1 MEDGGDRYFFVLLL
15 FALAI
20 GFFGGFLVVFEGF
33 WWLFE
38 GFLVVFGSFWR
49 VLMPP

>member
-1 MEDGGDRYFFVLLL
+1 MDVFGVNGVFGSLWQFLEV
-15 FALAI
+15 
-20 GFFGGFLVVFEGF
+20 FGGFLVVFEGF